1 LAKDISPDENV
12 KETCS
17 YRINQRLLTE
27 PLEKE
32 RHSMPFLQNRKMT
45 RQIRVG
51 DVPVGGMA
59 PISVQSMT
67 NTRTEDILKTVHQIN
82 DLEEAGCEIVR
93 VAVPSLEAAR
103 AITAIKKGIHIP
115 LIADIHFDYKLAIL
129 AAQSGADGLRI
140 NPGNIGSKDR
150 IKEVVDCAKDYGLPI
165 RIGVNSGS
173 LEQDILDKYNGVTPE
188 AMVESGMRHIELLT
202 DLDFHNIK
210 ISLKASDVYRT
221 LTAYRLLSS
230 KVDFPLH
237 VGVTE
242 AGSLYPGIVKS
253 SLGIGMLL
261 SEGIGDT
268 IRVSL
273 TRDPVDEIRV
283 AYEILSALNLRRRGP
298 EIISCPT
305 CGRCSIDLFS
315 IVEKVED
322 ALKNSRVPIKIAIMG
337 CVVNGPG
344 EAREADIGVAG
355 GKGIG
360 ILFSKGQVIKK
371 FHESELVDVL
381 LNEIASFEK
390 NHRKGIL

>member
-1 LAKDISPDENV
+1 
-12 KETCS
+12 
-17 YRINQRLLTE
+17 
-27 PLEKE
+27 
-32 RHSMPFLQNRKMT
+32 MPFSQNRKMT

-51 DVPVGGMA
+51 GVPVGGMA
-59 PISVQSMT
+59 PIAVQSMT
-67 NTRTEDILKTVHQIN
+67 NTRTEDIAKTVSQIN
-82 DLEEAGCEIVR
+82 GLEEAGCEIIR
-93 VAVPSLEAAR
+93 VAVPGTEAAQ

-129 AAQSGADGLRI
+129 AAQAGADGLRI
-140 NPGNIGSKDR
+140 NPGNIGSKDK
-150 IKEVVDCAKDYGLPI
+150 IKAVVDCAKDHGIPI

-173 LEQDILDKYNGVTPE
+173 LEQDILDRYNGVTPE
-188 AMVESGMRHIELLT
+188 AMVESGLRHIELLT
-202 DLDFHNIK
+202 DLDFHDIK

-221 LTAYRLLSS
+221 LSAYRLLSS
-230 KVDFPLH
+230 KVDYPLH

-261 SEGIGDT
+261 AEGIGDT

-283 AYEILSALNLRRRGP
+283 AYEILAALNLRRRGP

-315 IVEKVED
+315 IVEKVEQ
-322 ALKNSRVPIKIAIMG
+322 ALQSSRVPMKIAIMG

-344 EAREADIGVAG
+344 EAREADIGIAG

-390 NHRKGIL
+390 NT